1 MQYYL
6 YKLKF
11 TTGLHIGDDSGRM
24 SLAGSEMTIHADTL
38 FSALCHEALQLGG
51 QGLLTKLI
59 TVVSKGELL
68 FSDAFPYRG
77 DELYLPKPVLGLR
90 FQREQTDSTLKKKFK
105 ALKYIPV
112 NLFRDYLTG
121 LKGEGVF
128 EPENIPTVFGIQ
140 NTYTKAAIKGM
151 KNNEGME
158 EARPYHVGVFR
169 FFEECG
175 LYLILACHE
184 ENRGFF
190 SQLLSGLSYS
200 GIGGKR
206 TSGLGKFTVSE
217 IDLQKELSAQPSA
230 QTLVHLLGEE
240 KATYQMSLS
249 VALPADEELE
259 SVMTEAYY
267 TLIRRGGFVQSST
280 YADTPLKKR
289 VQYVFAPGSC
299 FTRRFTGDV
308 YDVSIYGRHP
318 VYRYAK
324 PVFLGVDI

>member
-1 MQYYL
+1 MKYYL

-11 TTGLHIGDDSGRM
+11 KTGLHIGDDSGRM
-24 SLAGSEMTIHADTL
+24 SLASSEMTIHADTL
-38 FSALCHEALQLGG
+38 FSALCHEALQIGG
-51 QGLLTKLI
+51 QDLLAKLI
-59 TVVSKGELL
+59 AIVSKGELL

-90 FQREQTDSTLKKKFK
+90 FKREQTDSTQKKKFK

-112 NLFRDYLTG
+112 NQFRDYLTG
-121 LKGEGVF
+121 LKGEDVF
-128 EPENIPTVFGIQ
+128 EPESIPTTFGSQ
-140 NTYTKAAIKGM
+140 NTYTKVAIKGM
-151 KNNEGME
+151 KNDEGMDE
-158 EARPYHVGVFR
+158 TRPYHVGVFR

-175 LYLILACHE
+175 LYLILSCHE

-190 SQLLSGLSYS
+190 YQLLSSLSYS

-217 IDLQKELSAQPSA
+217 IDLQEELSAQPSG
-230 QTLVHLLGEE
+230 QTMAHLLEDE
-240 KATYQMSLS
+240 NAPYQMSLS

-259 SVMTEAYY
+259 QVLTEAYY
-267 TLIRRGGFVQSST
+267 TLIRRGGFVQSSA
-280 YADTPLKKR
+280 YADSPLKKR

-299 FTRRFTGDV
+299 FTKRFAGDV
-308 YDVSIYGRHP
+308 YDVSVFGRHP

-324 PVFLGVDI
+324 PVFLGVNI